1 MNRPGTAF
9 YCVAD
14 ARYFL
19 GAVGL
24 INSLRLV
31 GHDEPIYVLDCGLT
45 ADQRELLERHVTV
58 VPAPGG
64 VPPWLLKTVLP
75 RGNPAG
81 VMVLIDADIL
91 VTRSLTELIEKA
103 SGGRV
108 LAFESRLDGFVPE
121 WGELLELGPIRRRR
135 YLSSAV
141 VLLGGPVGERVLELW
156 DDRQSRVEF
165 EKTHWRRSVRGY
177 PFPYADQDVLN
188 AVLASEVAAG
198 RVDTLAYRLSPTP
211 PFEGLEVTDDVALRC
226 AYEDGVEAYAVHF
239 CLAKKPWLEPAH
251 DRVYSQLLRRCLLG
265 PDVPVRV
272 EEADL
277 PWRLRSGPLA
287 AAERARVNALES
299 LRWHL
304 AAPIARRVR
313 GLRAPEPEPDR

>member
-1 MNRPGTAF
+1 VSPPRTAF

-31 GHDEPIYVLDCGLT
+31 GHAEPIYLLDCGLT
-45 ADQRELLERHVTV
+45 ADQRKLLERHVTV
-58 VPAPGG
+58 VPAPSGT
-64 VPPWLLKTVLP
+64 PPWLLKTVLP
-75 RGNPAG
+75 RTHPAA
-81 VMVLIDADIL
+81 VRVLIDADIL
-91 VTRSLTELIEKA
+91 VTRPLTELIETA
-103 SGGRV
+103 SRGRI
-108 LAFESRLDGFVPE
+108 LAFESRLDGFTPE
-121 WGELLELGPIRRRR
+121 WGELLDLGPIRRRR

-141 VLLGGPVGERVLELW
+141 VVLGGPVGEEVLALW

-165 EKTHWRRSVRGY
+165 EQTHWRRSVRGY
-177 PFPYADQDVLN
+177 PFLYADQDVLN

-211 PFEGLEVTDDVALRC
+211 PFEGLEVADEAALRC

-239 CLAKKPWLEPAH
+239 CLEKKPWLEPAH

-265 PDVPVRV
+265 TDVPVRV
-272 EEADL
+272 AEADL

-287 AAERARVNALES
+287 AAERLRVNALES
-299 LRWHL
+299 VRWHL

-313 GLRAPEPEPDR
+313 ALRAPVPERDR

>member
-1 MNRPGTAF
+1 VSRPRAAF

-31 GHDEPIYVLDCGLT
+31 GHDDPIYLLDCGLS
-45 ADQRELLERHVTV
+45 AEQRELLERHATV
-58 VPAPGG
+58 VPAPSGI
-64 VPPWLLKTVLP
+64 PPWLLKTILP
-75 RGNPAG
+75 RTNPAA
-81 VMVLIDADIL
+81 VRVLIDADIL
-91 VTRSLTELIEKA
+91 VTRPLSELIETA
-103 SGGRV
+103 SRGRI

-121 WGELLELGPIRRRR
+121 WGELLDLGPIRRRR

-141 VLLGGPVGERVLELW
+141 VVLGGPVGEEVLALW

-165 EKTHWRRSVRGY
+165 EQTHWRRSVPGY

-188 AVLASEVAAG
+188 AVLASELAAG

-211 PFEGLEVTDDVALRC
+211 PFEGLEVADEVTLRC
-226 AYEDGVEAYAVHF
+226 AYEDGAETYAVHY
-239 CLAKKPWLEPAH
+239 CLDTKPWLEPTH
-251 DRVYSQLLRRCLLG
+251 DRVYSHLLRRCLLG
-265 PDVPVRV
+265 GDVAVRV
-272 EEADL
+272 AEADL

-287 AAERARVNALES
+287 AAERFRVNALES
-299 LRWHL
+299 VRWHL
-304 AAPIARRVR
+304 TAPIARRVR
-313 GLRAPEPEPDR
+313 ALRTPEPEPDS